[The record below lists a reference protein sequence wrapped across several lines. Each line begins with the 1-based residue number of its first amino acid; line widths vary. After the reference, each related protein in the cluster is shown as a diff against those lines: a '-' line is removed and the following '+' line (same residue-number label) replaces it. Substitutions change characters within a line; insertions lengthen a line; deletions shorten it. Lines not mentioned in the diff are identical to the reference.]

1 MTQPEGKTMESG
13 QAASTKDG
21 ASNGANPYSSP
32 AAQSPLLQHVS
43 PTGQKPTGPR
53 ANVLCTKQEPLVP
66 NAEEAEKHKNDKL
79 TACKHIIELQPITLQ
94 TSIQTFAKKMVSST
108 HDLYEV
114 EDRQRPFKEWD
125 QKKDPANPCYLPQN
139 FRFKSKLNFTSK
151 EALGNAEAEALISQM
166 TEATL
171 KFKKIASELTLK
183 GHQLD
188 TKLMQ

>member
-1 MTQPEGKTMESG
+1 
-13 QAASTKDG
+13 
-21 ASNGANPYSSP
+21 
-32 AAQSPLLQHVS
+32 L
-43 PTGQKPTGPR
+43 PTGQKPTGAR
-53 ANVLCTKQEPLVP
+53 ATVLYTKQEPLVP
-66 NAEEAEKHKNDKL
+66 NIEEAEKHKNDKL
-79 TACKHIIELQPITLQ
+79 AACKHIIELQPITLQ

-151 EALGNAEAEALISQM
+151 EELGNAEAEALISQM